1 MRDRRLAAWQL
12 SEELALPL
20 GTEEE
25 WRRTDLRGLELEHY
39 LPLPPQV
46 PAVQRREAL
55 AAFFVEHMT
64 LPETPVGGLVVHQ
77 DGSALW
83 QMLDNTYKS
92 QGVIFCGLDTAV
104 QQHPELVQAHFM
116 TEAVPVATS
125 KFTALHGA
133 LWNGGTFLY
142 VPPGVAVQLPLQA
155 LTAHMTA
162 SSMEQSHV
170 LLIAD
175 THSQVTFVQEDVS
188 GSADLPGLHNGVVEL
203 YLKAGA

>member
-55 AAFFVEHMT
+55 SAFFVEHMT

-83 QMLDNTYKS
+83 QTLDDTFKS
-92 QGVIFCGLDTAV
+92 QVIFCAMDTAV
-104 QQHPELVQAHFM
+104 WHHPELVQ
-116 TEAVPVATS
+116 
-125 KFTALHGA
+125 
-133 LWNGGTFLY
+133 
-142 VPPGVAVQLPLQA
+142 
-155 LTAHMTA
+155 
-162 SSMEQSHV
+162 
-170 LLIAD
+170 
-175 THSQVTFVQEDVS
+175 THS
-188 GSADLPGLHNGVVEL
+188 L
-203 YLKAGA
+203 